1 MFGLPSSSFSCEP
14 SQHAAWLLLNE
25 FAYPPI
31 HGPAGTTRFDSGAL
45 AVEPDVTNLRLTRR
59 SAVINAPGRNET
71 TSNAASERDVKC
83 WVKIGAGAASGF
95 SERRHIGVVFDANWR
110 LYQIAQPITEL
121 EIGPPFH
128 VMGTADFS
136 GFPID
141 RSAETDSHR
150 SQRCLRHQFSHCRR
164 DLLANP
170 CRPSGTVHW
179 MTPTPDDLF

>member
-1 MFGLPSSSFSCEP
+1 MFGLSSSSFSCEP
-14 SQHAAWLLLNE
+14 SQQTAWLLFNE
-25 FAYPPI
+25 LAYPPI

-71 TSNAASERDVKC
+71 TSNATPKRDVKDRI
-83 WVKIGAGAASGF
+83 KTSARAASGF
-95 SERRHIGVVFDANWR
+95 SERRHIGVVLDANWR

-128 VMGTADFS
+128 MMGTANLS

-150 SQRCLRHQFSHCRR
+150 SQR
-164 DLLANP
+164 
-170 CRPSGTVHW
+170 
-179 MTPTPDDLF
+179 